1 MVPLT
6 LVPSN
11 IAPVSSSHLP
21 SVRVRRLLSVQP
33 AGAPTLAVMHVRAVT
48 SDDGDANPRQLRPRA
63 GVGPHSFVR
72 ASLAVAGGAPGSTS
86 TEPAMSG
93 GASCTGLRG
102 VPRRVCATSSLASV
116 EDVFASS
123 TPEPPS
129 FGVSAEAPPQWIGG
143 SVVEWSTGYT
153 VTARMRAAS
162 RRPRKE
168 MAMATTERMT
178 APAADG
184 ASVLHHELR
193 RRFSADGV
201 IDLDERR
208 LLQLSGA
215 VTRSISEADEQLGV
229 LLAGFRVNGLRSDH
243 FRRRLRRWDRDFDP
257 DPSGPAAMGNA
268 ADEGHRRA
276 A

>member
-6 LVPSN
+6 LVPPN

-33 AGAPTLAVMHVRAVT
+33 AGAPSAAL
-48 SDDGDANPRQLRPRA
+48 
-63 GVGPHSFVR
+63 F
-72 ASLAVAGGAPGSTS
+72 GGAPGSTS

-153 VTARMRAAS
+153 VSARMRAAS

-168 MAMATTERMT
+168 MAMATT
-178 APAADG
+178 
-184 ASVLHHELR
+184 
-193 RRFSADGV
+193 
-201 IDLDERR
+201 
-208 LLQLSGA
+208 
-215 VTRSISEADEQLGV
+215 RS
-229 LLAGFRVNGLRSDH
+229 
-243 FRRRLRRWDRDFDP
+243 
-257 DPSGPAAMGNA
+257 
-268 ADEGHRRA
+268 
-276 A
+276 